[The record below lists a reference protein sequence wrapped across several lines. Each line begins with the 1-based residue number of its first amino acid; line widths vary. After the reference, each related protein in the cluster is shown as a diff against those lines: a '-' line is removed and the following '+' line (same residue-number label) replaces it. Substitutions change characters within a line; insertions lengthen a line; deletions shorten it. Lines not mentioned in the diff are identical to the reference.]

1 MVTSWAA
8 DFSARLLV
16 IQTLLWDLILWT
28 YLMSKWFKTNNVP
41 QSWISRPTRV
51 LNKERSILLTFK
63 ISSIAEE
70 FPHTSD
76 IKLLIT
82 SKSSTLMIFWEVPSY
97 YMKWSMKTNRKSSS
111 MIRPVSVDAVLCFL
125 FTWLSTSSIRAGE
138 TLMLFT
144 NTVSLNTNGKML
156 IKKL

>member
-8 DFSARLLV
+8 DFSARLSE

-28 YLMSKWFKTNNVP
+28 YPMSKWFKMKNVP
-41 QSWISRPTRV
+41 QSWIFRPTWV
-51 LNKERSILLTFK
+51 LNKERSILMTSK

-70 FPHTSD
+70 FPLTSD

-82 SKSSTLMIFWEVPSY
+82 SKSNTLMIFWEVQNY
-97 YMKWSMKTNRKSSS
+97 CMKWSMKTNRRSLS
-111 MIRPVSVDAVLCFL
+111 MIRPVSVDAALYFL
-125 FTWLSTSSIRAGE
+125 FTWLFSLSIRAGE

-144 NTVSLNTNGKML
+144 NFVSLNINCKML